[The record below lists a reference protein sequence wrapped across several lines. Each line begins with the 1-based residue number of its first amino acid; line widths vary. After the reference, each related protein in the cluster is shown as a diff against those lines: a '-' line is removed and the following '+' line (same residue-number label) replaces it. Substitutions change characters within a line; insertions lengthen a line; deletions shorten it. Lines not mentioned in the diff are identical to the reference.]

1 MLRMSDKKNS
11 GNPRLILYTGKGGT
25 GKSVIAC
32 ATGLKTSSIGYKT
45 LIVSSDPAH
54 TLGDALENRITDS
67 PTKVSENLWAIQ
79 IDPIK
84 EMEKNYAVIQEW
96 LTSLLSA
103 KGIEETLAYEIASL
117 PGMTHLFALL
127 KIEELAREK
136 QFDVI
141 ILDTVPSGEA
151 LKYLYFPKLFGSISR
166 KLISMVGSIAGIARV
181 IEPLIGVPAP
191 KKEVFKSEVELIKR
205 LEMLAD
211 ILKNIDIT
219 SLRVIANPDAFSI
232 ENTRRTLMLSSLYGI
247 NVDLAI
253 INKIIPEKVNDSY
266 FSNWIELQKKCLS
279 EAEASFYPLPIKK
292 LMLFDSEL
300 KGIEM
305 LKRGGDELF
314 INEDPTKIYFK
325 GSPFKIISKENELTL
340 IVKVPFT
347 SKEKINEVERIGDEL
362 LVRVN
367 TEVGDV
373 VKVIPLP
380 TVALRMK
387 LSRAKLLND
396 ELQISFVD
404 EYERK

>member
-1 MLRMSDKKNS
+1 LRV
-11 GNPRLILYTGKGGT
+11 ILYTGKGGT

-32 ATGLKTSSIGYKT
+32 ATGLKTASIGYET
-45 LIVSSDPAH
+45 LIISSDPAH
-54 TLGDALENRITDS
+54 TLGDALEKRITDL
-67 PTKVSENLWAIQ
+67 PTKVSESLWATQ

-84 EMEKNYAVIQEW
+84 EMQKNYAVIQEW

-127 KIEELAREK
+127 KIEELAAKEK

-151 LKYLYFPKLFGSISR
+151 LRYLYFPKLFGSISR
-166 KLISMVGSIAGIARV
+166 KLISLVGSIAGIARA
-181 IEPLIGVPAP
+181 IEPIIGLPMP

-205 LEMLAD
+205 LEKLGD
-211 ILKNIDIT
+211 ILKDADTT
-219 SLRVIANPDAFSI
+219 SLRLIANPDAFSI
-232 ENTRRTLMLSSLYGI
+232 ENTRRTLMLSSLHGI

-253 INKIIPEKVNDSY
+253 INKVMPEKVSDPY
-266 FSNWIELQKKCLS
+266 FSKWIELQKKCLS

-305 LKRGGDELF
+305 LKRSGDELF
-314 INEDPTKIYFK
+314 SNEDPTKVYFK
-325 GSPFKIISKENELTL
+325 GSLFKIVSKEKELTL
-340 IVKVPFT
+340 IVRVPFT
-347 SKEKINEVERIGDEL
+347 SKEEINDVERIGDEL
-362 LVRVN
+362 LVKVS

-380 TVALRMK
+380 TATLRMK

-396 ELQISFVD
+396 ELHISFVD
-404 EYERK
+404 DYERKGEGY